1 MLFGAVVK
9 AIEVGLELVRRGRVD
24 VHHVPRRIVGVADIA
39 GDRRVERHVP
49 RFIVSAVIGRCEVVV
64 AADEEQLHPRVLPH
78 RRGQIDAGV
87 GDRLIALFGLVG
99 EPPFVADAAVI
110 VDAVAQFFF
119 SSRRRHTRWTGDWSS
134 DVCSSDLGFT
144 VKFWHI
150 AGVKSLKGAIF
161 ENQPFVNAASDTRFD
176 EVVRAAMDSG
186 WQPLVQSWD
195 RHSGERT
202 YIYAQDLGKDMKVLV
217 VNLES
222 NEAVVLQV
230 KVDPKKLNDF
240 IEETN
245 AGHHRNRPTP
255 REETAP
261 QSENRVELAAATSPD
276 WDGICL
282 FAQDRKSVV

>member
-1 MLFGAVVK
+1 MNSNSRTFTLVCLMLAGLFTTAQNAFARDDFGK
-9 AIEVGLELVRRGRVD
+9 I
-24 VHHVPRRIVGVADIA
+24 VHHIEINY
-39 GDRRVERHVP
+39 HV
-49 RFIVSAVIGRCEVVV
+49 
-64 AADEEQLHPRVLPH
+64 H
-78 RRGQIDAGV
+78 RQHRWV
-87 GDRLIALFGLVG
+87 MGL
-99 EPPFVADAAVI
+99 A
-110 VDAVAQFFF
+110 
-119 SSRRRHTRWTGDWSS
+119 
-134 DVCSSDLGFT
+134 GFT

-150 AGVKSLKGAIF
+150 GGVKSLKGAIF

-195 RHSGERT
+195 RHTGERT
-202 YIYAQDLGKDMKVLV
+202 YIYAQDLGKDMKVLL

-245 AGHHRNRPTP
+245 AGHHRDRPTP
-255 REETAP
+255 REETVP
-261 QSENRVELAAATSPD
+261 QSEDRVELAAASPQS

-282 FAQDRKSVV
+282 FLQEEPQAETQP

>member
-1 MLFGAVVK
+1 MITNSKTFTFACLVFAGLFMPTQNAFARDDFGKIVHH
-9 AIEVGLELVRRGRVD
+9 IEVNYHVHRQHRWVMGL
-24 VHHVPRRIVGVADIA
+24 A
-39 GDRRVERHVP
+39 
-49 RFIVSAVIGRCEVVV
+49 
-64 AADEEQLHPRVLPH
+64 
-78 RRGQIDAGV
+78 
-87 GDRLIALFGLVG
+87 
-99 EPPFVADAAVI
+99 
-110 VDAVAQFFF
+110 
-119 SSRRRHTRWTGDWSS
+119 
-134 DVCSSDLGFT
+134 GFT
-144 VKFWHI
+144 VKFWHV

-202 YIYAQDLGKDMKVLV
+202 YIYAQEVASKKSKDMKLLV

-240 IEETN
+240 IEETST
-245 AGHHRNRPTP
+245 GHHRNRPTP
-255 REETAP
+255 REEAAP
-261 QSENRVELAAATSPD
+261 QIEDRVEMATATSQG

-282 FAQDRKSVV
+282 FLQEDQPLGIQP

>member
-1 MLFGAVVK
+1 MIRNKTLSFACGLIIVALAAPAQNACAKDDFGK
-9 AIEVGLELVRRGRVD
+9 I
-24 VHHVPRRIVGVADIA
+24 VHHI
-39 GDRRVERHVP
+39 ETQYHV
-49 RFIVSAVIGRCEVVV
+49 
-64 AADEEQLHPRVLPH
+64 H
-78 RRGQIDAGV
+78 RQHRWV
-87 GDRLIALFGLVG
+87 MGL
-99 EPPFVADAAVI
+99 A
-110 VDAVAQFFF
+110 
-119 SSRRRHTRWTGDWSS
+119 
-134 DVCSSDLGFT
+134 GFT
-144 VKFWHI
+144 VKFWHF
-150 AGVKSLKGAIF
+150 AGVKSFKGAIF
-161 ENQPFVNAASDTRFD
+161 ENQPFVNAASDARFD

-195 RHSGERT
+195 RHTGERT

-240 IEETN
+240 VEETS

-282 FAQDRKSVV
+282 FAQEDAQPVTEP

>member
-1 MLFGAVVK
+1 MIRNSKTLTLAC
-9 AIEVGLELVRRGRVD
+9 L
-24 VHHVPRRIVGVADIA
+24 
-39 GDRRVERHVP
+39 
-49 RFIVSAVIGRCEVVV
+49 VV
-64 AADEEQLHPRVLPH
+64 AAFLMPAQSAFARDDFGKIVHHIEVNYHVH
-78 RRGQIDAGV
+78 RQHRWV
-87 GDRLIALFGLVG
+87 MGL
-99 EPPFVADAAVI
+99 A
-110 VDAVAQFFF
+110 
-119 SSRRRHTRWTGDWSS
+119 
-134 DVCSSDLGFT
+134 GFT

-161 ENQPFVNAASDTRFD
+161 EDQPFVNAASDTRFD

-202 YIYAQDLGKDMKVLV
+202 YIYAQEVSSKKGSDMKLLV
-217 VNLES
+217 VSLES

-245 AGHHRNRPTP
+245 AGHHRNHTMP

-261 QSENRVELAAATSPD
+261 QSDDQVEMAAVNPQS

-282 FAQDRKSVV
+282 FLDEEPQGEMQP